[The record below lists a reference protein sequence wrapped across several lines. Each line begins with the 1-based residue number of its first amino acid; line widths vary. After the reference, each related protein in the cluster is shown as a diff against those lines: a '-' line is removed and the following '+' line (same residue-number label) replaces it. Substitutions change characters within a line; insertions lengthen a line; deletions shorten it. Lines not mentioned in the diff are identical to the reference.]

1 MDKIRWEDPPA
12 NESGWGSHKWA
23 DVLEPLREHPKR
35 WAVLLIVPTSRKA
48 ANLVSAF
55 RNGHRRSP
63 PGRWEFVSRTVD
75 GEHRVYARYLGPDE
89 NQDGI
94 S

>member
-1 MDKIRWEDPPA
+1 MDEIRWEDPPSA
-12 NESGWGSHKWA
+12 TAATRRGYW
-23 DVLEPLREHPKR
+23 VPLLEPLMDQPKR
-35 WAVLLIVPTSRKA
+35 WAIVATKETQSNASSTA
-48 ANLVSAF
+48 ANLRF
-55 RNGHRRSP
+55 RVVKVP

-89 NQDGI
+89 DGG